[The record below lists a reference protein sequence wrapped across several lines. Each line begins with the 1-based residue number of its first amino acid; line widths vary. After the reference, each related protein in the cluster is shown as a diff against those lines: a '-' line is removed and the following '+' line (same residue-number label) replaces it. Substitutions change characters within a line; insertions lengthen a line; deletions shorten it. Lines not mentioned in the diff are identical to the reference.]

1 MHGFKLIMFPILL
14 FFNLSFASSFSLL
27 KGTYVDQISQDS
39 IYLEKTGDKYKLE
52 STNGNIILF
61 HVDDH
66 IYDNGRII
74 INKLQPIGR
83 VAGNGYVRSNNV
95 FDIVRKIKPDD

>member
-1 MHGFKLIMFPILL
+1 MI
-14 FFNLSFASSFSLL
+14 
-27 KGTYVDQISQDS
+27 GT
-39 IYLEKTGDKYKLE
+39 
-52 STNGNIILF
+52 IILF

-66 IYDNGRII
+66 VYNNGRII
-74 INKLQPIGR
+74 LNKLQPIGR